1 MQEII
6 GASLVFLCNEKC
18 EVLEDY
24 GVVFDEKIVEV
35 GGYQSLTLKHP
46 HLKAQFFE
54 NSVLLPAFINAH
66 THFEFSNNKASFDY
80 GSFSGWLGSVL
91 NNG

>member
-24 GVVFDEKIVEV
+24 GVVFDEKIVEI
-35 GGYQSLTLKHP
+35 GDYQSLTLKYP
-46 HLKAQFFE
+46 Q
-54 NSVLLPAFINAH
+54 IGRAH
-66 THFEFSNNKASFDY
+66 
-80 GSFSGWLGSVL
+80 V
-91 NNG
+91 

>member
-24 GVVFDEKIVEV
+24 GVVFDEKIVEA
-35 GGYQSLTLKHP
+35 G
-46 HLKAQFFE
+46 
-54 NSVLLPAFINAH
+54 
-66 THFEFSNNKASFDY
+66 DY
-80 GSFSGWLGSVL
+80 KNL
-91 NNG
+91 